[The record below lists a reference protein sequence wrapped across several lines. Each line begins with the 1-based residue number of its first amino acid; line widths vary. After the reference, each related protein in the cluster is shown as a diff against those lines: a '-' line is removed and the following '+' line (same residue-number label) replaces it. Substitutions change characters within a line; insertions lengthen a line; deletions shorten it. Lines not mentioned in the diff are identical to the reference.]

1 MSRPSQRFQP
11 SAWMQRLV
19 PFLLVLILL
28 GLLAVLGI
36 IILSVTGVLGA

>member
-1 MSRPSQRFQP
+1 MKKNSPRFQP

-19 PFLLVLILL
+19 PFLLVLILF

-36 IILSVTGVLGA
+36 ILLSVTGVLGA